1 MKSFQKGSATIWV
14 ILIIVLVI
22 IGVGAYFVMNNKGG
36 CRITD
41 NNGNTTVGP
50 CPETASGTIVTTA
63 QSDYDKVGQA
73 MKDAAA
79 KARTA
84 SPSGYLVPVAP
95 TGYTLSATSP
105 SFTVD
110 TSSYLFT
117 NSAGNTVYFMESPSS
132 YSDAVAQIK
141 GDREYQLL
149 DTMVSYNGGEAT
161 VYYHHTTINGKPASS
176 MYLIYNHNGHL
187 VSIQTNSSSMSA
199 KDLENILTTTTVAK

>member
-1 MKSFQKGSATIWV
+1 MKTFQKGSAAIWV
-14 ILIIVLVI
+14 ILVIVLVV
-22 IGVGAYFVMNNKGG
+22 IGVGAYFIMNSKET

-41 NNGNTTVGP
+41 SNGNTTVGP
-50 CPETASGTIVTTA
+50 CPKTPAGTIVTTA

-79 KARTA
+79 KVRST

-95 TGYTLSATSP
+95 IGYTLSPTSP

-110 TSSYLFT
+110 TASYLFT
-117 NSAGNTVYFMESPSS
+117 NSAGNTVYFMESPSL
-132 YSDAVAQIK
+132 YTDAVNQIK
-141 GDREYQLL
+141 GDHEYQLL

-176 MYLIYNHNGHL
+176 MYLIYNHNGHI